1 MSHAEVLNGITSN
14 TSGTASPMFAAF
26 KLDKRISFI
35 RAYDPKAPMAEGYRH
50 AVIRYRDTNKV
61 TVSKSAQMVTVPQVK
76 LDDDYLMPEKASQV
90 LVGILEDQQDLMI
103 RAFIDAGLS
112 LIEWDSISVDNC
124 LDSLTAVRI
133 SQRLTKEQVENWVN
147 VALVDSLRVRGKQ
160 NAESKGYAIGSEK
173 ELAQIAGTINAYRE
187 RFARLAAPVP
197 NLDQQAAQAL
207 VNMLLVS
214 KVDDDISRSLSK
226 KLHAILHPVV
236 LESGDL

>member
-1 MSHAEVLNGITSN
+1 MHVETINAL
-14 TSGTASPMFAAF
+14 TSGTTSPMFAAF

-35 RAYDPKAPMAEGYRH
+35 RPYDPKAPMAQGYRH
-50 AVIRYRDTNKV
+50 AVIRYRETGKQ
-61 TVSKSAQMVTVPQVK
+61 TVSKTAQMVTIPQVT
-76 LDDDYLMPEKASQV
+76 LSDDYLMPEKASQV
-90 LVGILEDQQDLMI
+90 LVGILEDQQDIML
-103 RAFIDAGLS
+103 RAFIDNGIS
-112 LIEWDSISVDNC
+112 VIEWESVSIDNC

-160 NAESKGYAIGSEK
+160 NAESKGYVVDSEK
-173 ELAQIAGTINAYRE
+173 FLAQIAGTIAAYRE

-197 NLDQQAAQAL
+197 NLDQNAAQAL
-207 VNMLLVS
+207 VNMLLVA